1 HEDFIRRTRGFSDF
15 EGKNILVDY
24 ADLTPEGIDKFG
36 MPKYMQYSNYING
49 LMAASTLFGLS
60 DQTASSMVRNSKSA
74 IKQMVKE
81 DRGLVRTGEWE
92 KRIMNAR
99 KSFNDIEVGGVKLNL
114 TADDQRKYTEMYLK
128 EAVSRDKKYSHI
140 KGRVTLEEY
149 HDAISEIARGIVISQ
164 IVKDYKDVILEKSKV
179 DARIKQEDAMWRQR
193 VIDLNKKQN
202 RKMTKMDKSKRN
214 RNSGKHPSYKARG
227 MSEESIRKKRQ
238 YDKAYHATPERKK
251 YRAEL
256 NKKNRENHKAGKSK
270 VGEKLDV
277 S

>member
-1 HEDFIRRTRGFSDF
+1 
-15 EGKNILVDY
+15 
-24 ADLTPEGIDKFG
+24 DLTPEGIDKFG
-36 MPKYMQYSNYING
+36 MPKYMQYSNYLNG

-99 KSFNDIEVGGVKLNL
+99 KSFNDIEIGGVKLNL

-128 EAVSRDKKYSHI
+128 ESVSRDKKYSNI

-149 HDAISEIARGIVISQ
+149 HDAISEIARGIVTSQ

-193 VIDLNKKQN
+193 VI
-202 RKMTKMDKSKRN
+202 
-214 RNSGKHPSYKARG
+214 
-227 MSEESIRKKRQ
+227 
-238 YDKAYHATPERKK
+238 
-251 YRAEL
+251 EL
-256 NKKNRENHKAGKSK
+256 NKKAKQKDDERRVGK
-270 VGEKLDV
+270 ECRYR
-277 S
+277 